1 MAYAAIMLN
10 FMGILLSLMAMLI
23 IPMDWTWQLFTM
35 DFKPWRLFLISISLL
50 NLWNGIIFAFL
61 PESPKFLLALNQ
73 PEKALQ
79 VLRQIYAFNTG
90 QSEEVNLAFFLLN
103 CFDFSWKMKWSALFF
118 KKNSI
123 WKNSVYFPFINFNFF
138 SNFIFCSLKTR
149 SIELP
154 R

>member
-79 VLRQIYAFNTG
+79 VLRKIYAFNTG
-90 QSEEVNLAFFLLN
+90 QSEEVNLGF
-103 CFDFSWKMKWSALFF
+103 
-118 KKNSI
+118 
-123 WKNSVYFPFINFNFF
+123 FF
-138 SNFIFCSLKTR
+138 S
-149 SIELP
+149 
-154 R
+154 